1 MPARRWTEKFAEELR
16 QRHYEGQLALDD
28 ALDGD
33 AVRLPAHLDYFETNV
48 PDEEDA
54 DREAYPEVVCRIGGC
69 RWSYGASWGELADD
83 GDVDWSAMHPAHR
96 AA

>member
-28 ALDGD
+28 ALEDP
-33 AVRLPAHLDYFETNV
+33 VRLPGHLDYFETDV
-48 PDEEDA
+48 PDAEHPS
-54 DREAYPEVVCRIGGC
+54 REAYPEVVCRDAEC

-83 GDVDWSAMHPAHR
+83 GDVDWNALHPAHG